1 MKQICLLSDT
11 HGFLDERFL
20 KHLKKCDEIWHAGDF
35 LVTNAIIYNI
45 NFIVSIFLIISSI
58 HIFII

>member
-1 MKQICLLSDT
+1 
-11 HGFLDERFL
+11 LDERFL
-20 KHLKKCDEIWHAGDF
+20 KHLKKCDEIWHAGDI